1 MRFRSRRQRLASR
14 APGGL
19 DAAEAATLGALHG
32 PAELLPISSSAHLTL
47 VPWLLRWD
55 YLKLDDDV
63 RKAFEVALHAGTA
76 AGLLISQREEV
87 GDVLRGV
94 SPRLATLIGLS
105 SIPAAV
111 FGYAL
116 ERPIERRLGTPR
128 TIAAALIAGGVIMGW
143 ADRRPQLRAT
153 PDAGLGD
160 ALWLGL
166 AQASA
171 LIPGVSRGGATLA
184 AARARRFTRADS
196 ARLSRHVALPVIGGA
211 TLLKVLRVHRRG
223 LPSGAALPFA
233 LGAGASFLSTL
244 GAARVIRPRER
255 DGPLAPYAVYRVLL
269 AAVVLRRLS
278 TGRGTIAG

>member
-1 MRFRSRRQRLASR
+1 M
-14 APGGL
+14 
-19 DAAEAATLGALHG
+19 LGALHG

-55 YLKLDDDV
+55 YVELDDEV

-76 AGLLISQREEV
+76 AGLLISEREEV
-87 GDVLRGV
+87 GGVLRGI
-94 SPRLATLIGLS
+94 SLRLVTLIGVS
-105 SIPAAV
+105 SLPAAL

-116 ERPIERRLGTPR
+116 ERPIERRLGTPA
-128 TIAAALIAGGVIMGW
+128 TIAAALIAGGMVMAW
-143 ADRRPQLRAT
+143 ADRRPQLRGT

-166 AQASA
+166 AQAGA

-211 TLLKVLRVHRRG
+211 TLLKTLRVRRRG
-223 LPSGAALPFA
+223 LPSGAAVPFT
-233 LGAGASFLSTL
+233 LGAGTSLISTL
-244 GAARVIRPRER
+244 AAARVMRPRER
-255 DGPLAPYAVYRVLL
+255 AGPLAPYAVYRVLL
-269 AAVVLRRLS
+269 AGLVLARLS
-278 TGRGTIAG
+278 TAEGTIGG

>member
-1 MRFRSRRQRLASR
+1 M
-14 APGGL
+14 
-19 DAAEAATLGALHG
+19 LGVLHG
-32 PAELLPISSSAHLTL
+32 PAELLPISSSAHMTL

-55 YLKLDDDV
+55 YLELDDDV
-63 RKAFEVALHAGTA
+63 RKTFEVALHAGTA
-76 AGLLISQREEV
+76 AALLISQREEI
-87 GDVLRGV
+87 GGVLRGI

-105 SIPAAV
+105 SVPPAL

-128 TIAAALIAGGVIMGW
+128 TIAAALIGGGLVMMW
-143 ADRRPQLRAT
+143 ADRRPQLRGT
-153 PDAGLGD
+153 LDADARD

-171 LIPGVSRGGATLA
+171 LIPGVSRGGATLS

-211 TLLKVLRVHRRG
+211 TLLKTRRVWRRG
-223 LPSGAALPFA
+223 LPPRAAVPFA

-244 GAARVIRPRER
+244 GAARVMRPRER
-255 DGPLAPYAVYRVLL
+255 DGPLAPYAAYRVLL
-269 AAVVLRRLS
+269 AALVLGRLS
-278 TGRGTIAG
+278 TGEGTIAR